1 MGDIAQKKA
10 KSSKSSQKPYAGSE
24 KYKDITDKE
33 LFLIYS
39 QNKEIEIRNE
49 LVKRHLYIAEIL
61 SKKFLN
67 KGIEY
72 EDIYQVASLGLI
84 FAIERYDLSRGFE
97 FSSFATPTI
106 IGEIKKHFRDKG
118 WSIRVPRRI
127 QELSKKVNT
136 AKSHLQQELHRVPK
150 IEDIA
155 KYLNCTEEEVLE
167 AIEASHV
174 YKPKSLDLSYDNEGD
189 DKDILLLDLVGDD
202 DKSFNMIENKDFI
215 ENALSKLNEIEIK
228 IIKDRFFRNKTQM
241 YVANHLGVSQMTVSR
256 MEKKILAKLKKDYE
270 KYLY

>member
-10 KSSKSSQKPYAGSE
+10 KSSKSSQKPYAGSA

-39 QNKEIEIRNE
+39 ENKDIELRNE

-84 FAIERYDLSRGFE
+84 FAIERFDVSKGFE

-106 IGEIKKHFRDKG
+106 IGEIKKYFRDKG

-136 AKSHLQQELHRVPK
+136 AKSYLQQELHRVPK
-150 IEDIA
+150 IE
-155 KYLNCTEEEVLE
+155 
-167 AIEASHV
+167 
-174 YKPKSLDLSYDNEGD
+174 
-189 DKDILLLDLVGDD
+189 DD

-215 ENALSKLNEIEIK
+215 ENALSKLNEIETK
-228 IIKDRFFRNKTQM
+228 IIKDRFFKNKTQM
-241 YVANHLGVSQMTVSR
+241 HVANDLGVSQMTVSR

-270 KYLY
+270 KSLY